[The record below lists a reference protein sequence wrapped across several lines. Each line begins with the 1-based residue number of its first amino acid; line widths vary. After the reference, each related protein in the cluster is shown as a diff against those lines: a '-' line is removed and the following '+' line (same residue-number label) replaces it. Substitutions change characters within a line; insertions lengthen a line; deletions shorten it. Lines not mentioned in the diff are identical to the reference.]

1 MFDDRSRGRFDVA
14 LVSGRC
20 RAIRP
25 VDCHTCRLRQFS
37 VGLPRHLHL
46 AFVDVEAWEFM
57 TGKKLRWRFN
67 WPLFVGACGA
77 GGLAAT
83 WLLAAG
89 PLLIGAVRRWS
100 YCSLGKR
107 SRVAGTIVLCV
118 GLPLGITAA
127 YFGLRSEPVPE
138 PSEQDARTDFV
149 ALLAE
154 AGVDG
159 QVSQFRRKAW
169 LRDTIRFEVA
179 SVGGGRSETRP
190 LAKTYE
196 IYQAAYEAELAF
208 RGDCRIR
215 ENFVLMW
222 SPANSVSAGDGM
234 MMTHEM
240 KSFQKGERI
249 RIQGKL
255 HYRLRGNQWEI
266 WSADK
271 IDAGN

>member
-1 MFDDRSRGRFDVA
+1 VFDDRSRGRFDVA

-138 PSEQDARTDFV
+138 PSEQDARTDFGI
-149 ALLAE
+149 A
-154 AGVDG
+154 
-159 QVSQFRRKAW
+159 R
-169 LRDTIRFEVA
+169 
-179 SVGGGRSETRP
+179 GGGGGWP
-190 LAKTYE
+190 
-196 IYQAAYEAELAF
+196 
-208 RGDCRIR
+208 G
-215 ENFVLMW
+215 V
-222 SPANSVSAGDGM
+222 SVSP
-234 MMTHEM
+234 
-240 KSFQKGERI
+240 
-249 RIQGKL
+249 QGL
-255 HYRLRGNQWEI
+255 APRYHSL
-266 WSADK
+266 
-271 IDAGN
+271 